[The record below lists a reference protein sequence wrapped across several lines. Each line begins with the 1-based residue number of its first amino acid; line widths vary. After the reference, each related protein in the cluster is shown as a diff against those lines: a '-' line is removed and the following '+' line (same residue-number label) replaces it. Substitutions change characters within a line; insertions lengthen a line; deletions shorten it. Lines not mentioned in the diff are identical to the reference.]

1 MTMAHMLVSYPS
13 TTVICGGFSRG
24 VPPWEKRQSRA
35 VGVVQCCCSCSSTEG
50 VGVFGKVENESKRSK
65 CRSRE
70 IKEIDNNINNK
81 ENDENK
87 LDCLMSEFGWEV
99 SRLVVED
106 DEMRRVSF
114 LQAQAFHIPVFL
126 FNDLF
131 FDFFQAEV
139 LSGLLYKLK
148 NSPPNRYACLVAEPA
163 TNSIRKSQEKLVG
176 VVDVTV
182 QRDAPV
188 LQHLQG
194 AQEYLYISGLAV
206 SKSFRRQKIA
216 SVLLKACDML
226 AILWGYEYLVL
237 RAYEEDLGAQKLY
250 SKAGYQVVSSDP
262 PWLSSWI
269 RRKRRVLLIKQS
281 NI

>member
-1 MTMAHMLVSYPS
+1 MAHMLVSYPS
-13 TTVICGGFSRG
+13 TTVKCEGFSRG
-24 VPPWEKRQSRA
+24 VPPWERRQSRA
-35 VGVVQCCCSCSSTEG
+35 AGVVQRCSCSSTEE

-65 CRSRE
+65 SRSRE
-70 IKEIDNNINNK
+70 IKEIDNNK
-81 ENDENK
+81 ENDESK
-87 LDCLMSEFGWEV
+87 LDCLVSEFGWEV
-99 SRLVVED
+99 RRLVVED
-106 DEMRRVSF
+106 DEMRRVAF

-139 LSGLLYKLK
+139 FSGLLYKIK
-148 NSPPNRYACLVAEPA
+148 NSPPDRYACLVAEPD
-163 TNSIRKSQEKLVG
+163 TNSSRESQGKLVG

-206 SKSFRRQKIA
+206 SKSFRRRKIA

-237 RAYEEDLGAQKLY
+237 RAYEEDLGAQTLY
-250 SKAGYQVVSSDP
+250 SKAGYQVVSGDP

-269 RRKRRVLLIKQS
+269 GRKRRVLFIKQS
-281 NI
+281 NM